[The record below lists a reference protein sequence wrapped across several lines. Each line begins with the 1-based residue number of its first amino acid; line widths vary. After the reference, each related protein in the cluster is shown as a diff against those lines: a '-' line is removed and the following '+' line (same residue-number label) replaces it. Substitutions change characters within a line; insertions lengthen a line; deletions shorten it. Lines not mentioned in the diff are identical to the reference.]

1 MTENLL
7 PVYQTLGLPLRD
19 ILTKIS
25 NREWILPAI
34 QREFVWSDGQICR
47 LFDSMMRGYPFGT
60 FLFWEISP
68 KTAAMFKFYEFMRDH
83 HEKNANTCKEIAN
96 LPTDRELTAVLDG
109 QQRLTALN
117 IGLNGSRAHKLPY
130 RRRNSVTAY
139 PTTYLHLDVLSLQG
153 DEESELAYRFA
164 FLTKDKAADESVAGT
179 GSYWYRIKDILELKS
194 ASDVFGAWMPIV
206 SSKNLSNDDPR
217 SKHIYNVLSQ
227 LQRLVHETALVSC
240 YRERN
245 QELERVL
252 DIFIR
257 MNSGGTPLAKSDLL
271 FSVAVA
277 NWAELDARKEV
288 NDVVTTIN
296 ETGSGFNFSKDFVL
310 KAGLMLAGIAS
321 VGFKVENFDR
331 NNMGKLEK
339 AWPDIKKA
347 LLLTAQLVADFGF
360 TGKTL
365 RADSAL
371 LPIAFYLY
379 QRKLGDDYLVSG
391 KFEADRKAVRLWL
404 IRSYLKPS
412 GIWGSGLDTL
422 LGYLRE
428 VIKLHGEKHFPIAE
442 IELEMGRRGKA
453 LNFSED
459 EIQDLADEPYASDRI
474 FPLLSLLFDVVDTVK
489 HVHIDH
495 VFPISRF
502 SPTRLTRAGI
512 AAEKHAAWFERAN
525 SLCNLQ
531 LLEGQVNQEKLAKL
545 PSDWLKAKHTSELDR
560 QRYLMVHDL
569 GVVPELLEGFEQFT
583 DERRTRLLD
592 RIRKLIGVP
601 SASTRQPEED
611 GIIVTEQQ
619 DIEKV

>member
-1 MTENLL
+1 MSDNLL
-7 PVYQTLGLPLRD
+7 PVYQTLDLPLRD

-34 QREFVWSDGQICR
+34 QREFVWSDNQICR

-60 FLFWEISP
+60 FLFWEISSG
-68 KTAAMFKFYEFMRDH
+68 TAAQFKFYEFMRDY
-83 HEKNANTCKEIAN
+83 HEKDANTCKEIAS
-96 LPTDRELTAVLDG
+96 LPSDRALTAVLDG

-117 IGLNGSRAHKLPY
+117 IGLSGSRSHKLPY
-130 RRRNSVTAY
+130 KRRHNATAY
-139 PTTYLHLDVLSLQG
+139 PTTYLHIDLLADNG
-153 DEESELAYRFA
+153 DDESELAYRFA
-164 FLTKDKAADESVAGT
+164 FLTKDKARDESIADPKVLWFRV
-179 GSYWYRIKDILELKS
+179 YDILALKN
-194 ASDVFGAWMPIV
+194 AGDVFTAWLPIV
-206 SSKNLSNDDPR
+206 SSKNLQNTDPG
-217 SKHIYNVLSQ
+217 SKQIYNVLSR

-288 NDVVTTIN
+288 NDVVTQIN
-296 ETGSGFNFSKDFVL
+296 ETGAGFNFSKDFVL
-310 KAGLMLAGIAS
+310 KAGLMLANIAS

-331 NNMGKLEK
+331 ANMAKLEK
-339 AWPDIKKA
+339 AWPEIKNA
-347 LLLTAQLVADFGF
+347 LLLTAQLAADFGF

-371 LPIAFYLY
+371 LPIAFYVFH
-379 QRKLGDDYLVSG
+379 RRLGDDYLVGG
-391 KFEADRKAVRLWL
+391 KFLEDRAAVRRWL
-404 IRSYLKPS
+404 IRSYLKTS

-422 LGYLRE
+422 LTYLRE
-428 VIKLHGEKHFPIAE
+428 VIRKSSSNGFPTVE
-442 IELEMGRRGKA
+442 IETEMLRRGKS
-453 LNFSED
+453 LSFSEE

-474 FPLLSLLFDVVDTVK
+474 FPLLSLLFGVVDTVR

-502 SPTRLTRAGI
+502 SAAKLARAGI
-512 AAEKHAAWFERAN
+512 TAEKHSDWLERAN
-525 SLCNLQ
+525 SLPNLQ

-545 PSDWLKAKHTSELDR
+545 PGEWLKLRHTTDVDR
-560 QRYLMVHDL
+560 ERYLMVHDL
-569 GVVPELLEGFEQFT
+569 GVVPESIDDFERFSN
-583 DERRTRLLD
+583 ERRERLVT
-592 RIRKLIGVP
+592 RIRQLLG
-601 SASTRQPEED
+601 
-611 GIIVTEQQ
+611 
-619 DIEKV
+619 